1 MPSTPETL
9 SMFAWEPFAMGFLLV
24 LFRCSSLLMTA
35 PLFGTQTVPIRV
47 RMGISVII
55 SLVAFQAAGMPR
67 FVAWENI
74 LALFGAAFT
83 ETLIG
88 LATGLSARF
97 IMEAASAAGHAAG
110 LTMGLGF
117 SATIDPMH
125 GQQSDALSQMLVFVS
140 MGVAIAGGMHHE
152 AIAWLCRS
160 FIETPPGSAL
170 DIASLT
176 GIIIAEAAHATSLSI
191 RLSFPIMA
199 AVLFGYVGAG
209 LLGRTAPQLNLNNL
223 GFSVA
228 LLCGGAAIYY
238 VSPYFAEIVAQ
249 EARTVF
255 AH

>member
-1 MPSTPETL
+1 
-9 SMFAWEPFAMGFLLV
+9 
-24 LFRCSSLLMTA
+24 
-35 PLFGTQTVPIRV
+35 
-47 RMGISVII
+47 
-55 SLVAFQAAGMPR
+55 SLVCFQAAGMPR
-67 FVAWENI
+67 FPEWQNT
-74 LALFGAAFT
+74 LALCGAAFT

-88 LATGLSARF
+88 LATGLASRF
-97 IMEAASAAGHAAG
+97 IIEAASAAGHAAG

-140 MGVAIAGGMHHE
+140 MAAALTAGLHHE

-160 FIETPPGSAL
+160 FIHNPPGSAL
-170 DIASLT
+170 DLPSLT
-176 GIIIAEAAHATSLSI
+176 GIIIAEAAHATNLSI

-209 LLGRTAPQLNLNNL
+209 LLGRTAPQLNLNNI
-223 GFSVA
+223 GFGVA

-255 AH
+255 AQ